1 MAEKSK
7 DERIRE
13 LQQEICNLTSDLASS
28 NSDVGDW
35 KYIKS
40 YEYQRAGKDTP
51 YDLDELD
58 VERQRIRDR
67 INECKREIKELEDDQ
82 A

>member
-1 MAEKSK
+1 MGEKSK
-7 DERIRE
+7 EEQISE
-13 LQQEICNLTSDLASS
+13 LQQEICNLTAALSSSVSDI
-28 NSDVGDW
+28 GDW

-58 VERQRIRDR
+58 VQRQRVRDR
-67 INECKREIKELEDDQ
+67 INECKRLIKELEDN
-82 A
+82 